1 MIWLR
6 LLIAV
11 IALTISS
18 DLSAW
23 AQPQMQVNSPEGFYD
38 CKGVA
43 NGANIRDG
51 TNYSDNCCFRSQMVF
66 CGACGD
72 HRSFCEKQTG
82 VCGTP
87 TTPDRSNRCCDAH
100 PFPCNDCNRPSM
112 TFCESQLNQCGATP
126 NVGCGCGQPAAGEC
140 GCNLSIV
147 NRGCGCG
154 NPAAG
159 ECGCNLSIVNRGCGC
174 GNPAAGACGCNLSIV
189 NQGCGCGVLLSSFRN
204 CVAFNSYGGSDGGSL
219 IKLLGSGQSGN
230 FHSSERICVFPNGTN
245 YTFCGKVR
253 PTGNVCFDPD
263 TELLLEGGRTA
274 KARNVR
280 VGDRLYN
287 PVTRSSTAVTEIISG
302 PETEAM
308 IEVGFKGY
316 MLKVTRQHPV
326 LTTAGMKRAAN
337 LTTKDIVLDAF
348 GVEQIIEYVQQA
360 PILPNQKVIN
370 FTLDSDSTDYRHRL
384 LVGNN
389 VVSGDLIVQNGHL
402 EGE

>member
-1 MIWLR
+1 MLNVTKKLKLFVLFTELLSMIWLR
-6 LLIAV
+6 RFIAI
-11 IALTISS
+11 IALFIFSA
-18 DLSAW
+18 LSAW
-23 AQPQMQVNSPEGFYD
+23 AQTQVNSPEGPYD
-38 CKGVA
+38 CTWVA
-43 NGANIRDG
+43 NGLKTIDI
-51 TNYSDNCCFRSQMVF
+51 
-66 CGACGD
+66 
-72 HRSFCEKQTG
+72 KG
-82 VCGTP
+82 VCCLPGQQVCNKCFYTKLECENVFGCGT
-87 TTPDRSNRCCDAH
+87 SAI
-100 PFPCNDCNRPSM
+100 
-112 TFCESQLNQCGATP
+112 NQ
-126 NVGCGCGQPAAGEC
+126 GCGCNLPAPGEC
-140 GCNLSIV
+140 GCNLSV
-147 NRGCGCG
+147 VKVCGECGGSFNACGDCSTTDQGCGCG
-154 NPAAG
+154 Q
-159 ECGCNLSIVNRGCGC
+159 
-174 GNPAAGACGCNLSIV
+174 PAAGACGCNLSIV
-189 NQGCGCGVLLSSFRN
+189 NQGCGCGNGTSCFGCDNIPNSGKTDQGCGCGVLLSSYRE
-204 CVAFNSYGGSDGGSL
+204 CVAFNGFGGADSNG
-219 IKLLGSGQSGN
+219 IRVLLGSGRSGN
-230 FHSSERICVFPNGTN
+230 VDQRHCWFFNGTN
-245 YTFCGKVR
+245 YTFCGKTR
-253 PTGNVCFDPD
+253 LTGKGCFDPD

-337 LTTKDIVLDAF
+337 LTTKDVVLDAL

>member
-1 MIWLR
+1 MLNVTKKLKLFVLFTELLSMIWLR
-6 LLIAV
+6 RFIAI
-11 IALTISS
+11 IALFIFSA
-18 DLSAW
+18 LSAW
-23 AQPQMQVNSPEGFYD
+23 AQTQVNSPEGPYD
-38 CKGVA
+38 CTWVA
-43 NGANIRDG
+43 NGLKTIDI
-51 TNYSDNCCFRSQMVF
+51 
-66 CGACGD
+66 
-72 HRSFCEKQTG
+72 KG
-82 VCGTP
+82 VCCLPGQQVCNKCFYTKLECENVFGCGT
-87 TTPDRSNRCCDAH
+87 SAI
-100 PFPCNDCNRPSM
+100 
-112 TFCESQLNQCGATP
+112 NQ
-126 NVGCGCGQPAAGEC
+126 GCGCANPAPGEC
-140 GCNLSIV
+140 GCNLSV
-147 NRGCGCG
+147 VKVCGECGGSFNACGDCSTTDQGCGCG
-154 NPAAG
+154 Q
-159 ECGCNLSIVNRGCGC
+159 
-174 GNPAAGACGCNLSIV
+174 PAAGACGCNLSIV
-189 NQGCGCGVLLSSFRN
+189 NQGCGCGNGTSCFGCDNIPNSGKTDQGCGCGVLLSNYRE
-204 CVAFNSYGGSDGGSL
+204 CVAFNGFGGADSNG
-219 IKLLGSGQSGN
+219 IRVLLGSGRSGN
-230 FHSSERICVFPNGTN
+230 VDQGHCWFFNGTN
-245 YTFCGKVR
+245 YTFCGQTR
-253 PTGNVCFDPD
+253 LTGKGCFDPD

-287 PVTRSSTAVTEIISG
+287 PVTRSSAAVTEIISG

-337 LTTKDIVLDAF
+337 LTTKDVVLDAL

>member
-6 LLIAV
+6 LFIAL

-43 NGANIRDG
+43 NGANKRDPFNG
-51 TNYSDNCCFRSQMVF
+51 CCLPTQMVF
-66 CGACGD
+66 CGGCVD
-72 HRSFCEKQTG
+72 NRNFCEKQTG
-82 VCGTP
+82 VCGM
-87 TTPDRSNRCCDAH
+87 PDRVCDKCNYYMT
-100 PFPCNDCNRPSM
+100 PCE
-112 TFCESQLNQCGATP
+112 TQLNQCGATP
-126 NVGCGCGQPAAGEC
+126 DVGCGCGK
-140 GCNLSIV
+140 
-147 NRGCGCG
+147 
-154 NPAAG
+154 
-159 ECGCNLSIVNRGCGC
+159 
-174 GNPAAGACGCNLSIV
+174 PAAGACGCNLSIV
-189 NQGCGCGVLLSSFRN
+189 NQGCGCGVLLSSYRE
-204 CVAFNSYGGSDGGSL
+204 CVAFNGFGGSDGL
-219 IKLLGSGQSGN
+219 QYILVLLGSGRSGN
-230 FHSSERICVFPNGTN
+230 VDPTERYCVFPNGTN
-245 YTFCGKVR
+245 YTFCGKTR
-253 PTGNVCFDPD
+253 PTGKGCFDPD

-287 PVTRSSTAVTEIISG
+287 PVTRSSAAVTEIISG

-337 LTTKDIVLDAF
+337 LTTKDVVLDAF